1 MGDARWKLRARRWLR
16 GGVVLAS
23 AGVLVG
29 GMATAVERGSTARE
43 ISEEITEL
51 ERRGTAL
58 QSRVAEAMRRLDSL
72 RSRERILRE
81 ARRLGLRP
89 ASDEEITFLRE
100 ARAAGEEREP

>member
-16 GGVVLAS
+16 GGVLLAS
-23 AGVLVG
+23 AGVLVA
-29 GMATAVERGSTARE
+29 GMATAVERGSRARE
-43 ISEEITEL
+43 LSGEITEL

-72 RSRERILRE
+72 SSRERITRE
-81 ARRLGLRP
+81 ARRMGLRP

-100 ARAAGEEREP
+100 PTGAGEEPEP